1 MDALTESVLKRFAQL
16 LPPENPEPDWTAP
29 AFRWVRRTYMGTVVG
44 RLEAVPH
51 FAHVDVETLIHIN
64 EQKAQEI
71 EYERRLAQSNSC
83 GGSLPTT
90 FF

>member
-44 RLEAVPH
+44 A
-51 FAHVDVETLIHIN
+51 
-64 EQKAQEI
+64 
-71 EYERRLAQSNSC
+71 
-83 GGSLPTT
+83 
-90 FF
+90 